1 MTRRFPED
9 HPLKLSS
16 SALTTFYNN
25 QYKYFLQYVLG
36 LEEQDSIHPDMRHH
50 GTYLH
55 RVFEILMK
63 NQGIESFEEK
73 LNSAINKTNQ
83 EDVFKSLYS
92 EDAESRYSLEILEDI
107 ARATATILRQDSQM
121 TVESEEE
128 RFELMIDNTIKINGI
143 IDRIDRLSD
152 GSLGVVDYKSSAQ
165 KFDIQKFITV

>member
-1 MTRRFPED
+1 
-9 HPLKLSS
+9 
-16 SALTTFYNN
+16 
-25 QYKYFLQYVLG
+25 VLG

-128 RFELMIDNTIKINGI
+128 RFELMIDNTIKING
-143 IDRIDRLSD
+143 
-152 GSLGVVDYKSSAQ
+152 
-165 KFDIQKFITV
+165 